1 MSSSTNWQTQNLAL
15 LSCHASQ
22 RVEIHRSFFRI
33 ATVPV
38 FTSRFPMLCAKSSL
52 LASAKC
58 GKTPRFVRVF
68 VEFLSGN
75 WLILRKTS
83 TKLLT
88 KSLCII
94 IIRRN
99 HSVSSDG
106 SKLYA
111 LSPNFS
117 VPSASALGPTSKRAA
132 ALISYARPV
141 PYEYYEDKIQ
151 FFTIL
156 CPRKIFT
163 EQFSCLHAKI
173 LALRAR
179 QQTTFGVQHRKSW
192 CKHRDGGNSKKKIDG
207 FRHAGLRDRKEARDS
222 GFVS

>member
-1 MSSSTNWQTQNLAL
+1 
-15 LSCHASQ
+15 
-22 RVEIHRSFFRI
+22 
-33 ATVPV
+33 
-38 FTSRFPMLCAKSSL
+38 
-52 LASAKC
+52 
-58 GKTPRFVRVF
+58 
-68 VEFLSGN
+68 
-75 WLILRKTS
+75 
-83 TKLLT
+83 
-88 KSLCII
+88 
-94 IIRRN
+94 
-99 HSVSSDG
+99 VSSDG

-156 CPRKIFT
+156 CRRKIFT

-179 QQTTFGVQHRKSW
+179 QQTTFGAQHRKSW
-192 CKHRDGGNSKKKIDG
+192 CKHRDGGNSKKRSMDFDTLACVTGKKREILVLSVSTTTHDLQHITSSAQSD
-207 FRHAGLRDRKEARDS
+207 FWPCRCYLRFNTPLAGVLTIFGRRRIAR
-222 GFVS
+222 GRFILVSWD